1 MSDGEADVT
10 YELRTA
16 SLMLM
21 PENKSKRSMEWSI
34 ANWTTVSRMF
44 SINHAIGVSMKPSS
58 LRVQLWCNSAAESAM
73 KNELGE
79 RSSAWER
86 RANSISARGAGMEGA
101 REIAGARGGLPSTG
115 AGEDSLAAGTGAGG
129 SA

>member
-1 MSDGEADVT
+1 MVSRSIAWYHSRHDRGEYSASSVLMSDGEADVT

-21 PENKSKRSMEWSI
+21 PENKSKRSIEWSI
-34 ANWTTVSRMF
+34 AYWTTVSRMF
-44 SINHAIGVSMKPSS
+44 STNQAIGVSMKPSS
-58 LRVQLWCNSAAESAM
+58 LSVQLWCISAAESAM

-86 RANSISARGAGMEGA
+86 RVNSISARGV
-101 REIAGARGGLPSTG
+101 
-115 AGEDSLAAGTGAGG
+115 AAGTGAGG

>member
-21 PENKSKRSMEWSI
+21 PENKSKRSIEWSI
-34 ANWTTVSRMF
+34 AYWTTVSRMF
-44 SINHAIGVSMKPSS
+44 SINHAIGVSMNPSS
-58 LRVQLWCNSAAESAM
+58 LSVQLWCMSAAESAM

-79 RSSAWER
+79 QSSVWER
-86 RANSISARGAGMEGA
+86 RVNSISARGAGMEGV
-101 REIAGARGGLPSTG
+101 RELAGARGGLPS
-115 AGEDSLAAGTGAGG
+115 AGDGSLAAGIGAGG
-129 SA
+129 SM